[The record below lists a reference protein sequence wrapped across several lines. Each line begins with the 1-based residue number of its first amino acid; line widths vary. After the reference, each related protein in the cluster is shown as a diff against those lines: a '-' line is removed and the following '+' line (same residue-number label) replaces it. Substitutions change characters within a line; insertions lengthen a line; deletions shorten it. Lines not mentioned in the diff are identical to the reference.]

1 MIFMIIVFIFPAI
14 PGPTSQ
20 NMNYT
25 LVVIGGTMILSLAYY
40 YFPIYGGAKWFNGP
54 VANINEHDDYHTDC
68 KIGGEGDVEKAE

>member
-1 MIFMIIVFIFPAI
+1 MIIVFIFPAI

-25 LVVIGGTMILSLAYY
+25 LFIGGTMILSLAYY

-54 VANINEHDDYHTDC
+54 VANINEHDDHHTGC
-68 KIGGEGDVEKAE
+68 KIGSEGDVEKAE